1 MCLLILM
8 ANWPVRTGLNDQID
22 ETNAPKYAARG
33 GHATKN
39 GTPMGLQKLP
49 SWTRFW
55 PRQICAQE
63 TGIAARESHV
73 HHVVVDLVQLLR
85 HFWKT
90 ILCKHLSLWDIGKC
104 PCLLAGTKFR
114 VAKKWW
120 HAFFL
125 WNCPLLL
132 PHHCNKINME
142 WQPNTASNST
152 SQQRSTNNMP
162 LGM

>member
-1 MCLLILM
+1 MCRLILM
-8 ANWPVRTGLNDQID
+8 VNWPVRTGLNDQID

-114 VAKKWW
+114 VATK
-120 HAFFL
+120 
-125 WNCPLLL
+125 
-132 PHHCNKINME
+132 
-142 WQPNTASNST
+142 
-152 SQQRSTNNMP
+152 
-162 LGM
+162 